1 MSIFPIYRL
10 ARPSAKITVFDADA
24 TLDDYMEQAWYAVIV
39 RKDLIISIHST
50 KSKICKTINSIPKS

>member
-1 MSIFPIYRL
+1 MFPIDRL

-39 RKDLIISIHST
+39 RKDLIISIHF
-50 KSKICKTINSIPKS
+50 K

>member
-39 RKDLIISIHST
+39 RKIRFISSNGKVAKQST
-50 KSKICKTINSIPKS
+50 V

>member
-39 RKDLIISIHST
+39 RKDLIISIHF
-50 KSKICKTINSIPKS
+50 K